1 MTEDRTA
8 SRAPLRAA
16 HYADERA
23 RLAMLT
29 DLAALAPED
38 RAAISA
44 EAADLVRAVRASSSP
59 GLMESFLA
67 EYGLSTEEGVALM
80 CLAEALLRVPDA
92 ETIDDLIQDKIA
104 PHDWAS
110 HVGDSGSILVNASTW
125 ALMLTGR
132 VLENEEP
139 GVVGA
144 LRGMVRR
151 MGEPVIRRAV
161 AAAMRE
167 MGAAF
172 VLGETIEGAMKRG
185 EAMVAKGYAY

>member
-1 MTEDRTA
+1 MAHSHASPAIEDRA
-8 SRAPLRAA
+8 ALRAA

-23 RLAMLT
+23 RLASLI
-29 DLAALAPED
+29 DIAALTADD
-38 RAAISA
+38 RTAISA
-44 EAADLVRAVRASSSP
+44 EAADLVRGVRASSTP

-125 ALMLTGR
+125 ALMLTGK
-132 VLENEEP
+132 VLQD
-139 GVVGA
+139 GTGIVASLKGA
-144 LRGMVRR
+144 VKRL
-151 MGEPVIRRAV
+151 
-161 AAAMRE
+161 
-167 MGAAF
+167 GA
-172 VLGETIEGAMKRG
+172 
-185 EAMVAKGYAY
+185 